1 MCWILESLVQSGWEI
16 GTSCLPSVSLGYDV
30 HSFFLKKNSAP
41 ALHNAQIAAV
51 VLDEDQGRVEVLSH
65 RRGEKQVDINNAV
78 QRAVKKTAQP
88 NTTPVKTRKTSSS
101 ASG

>member
-1 MCWILESLVQSGWEI
+1 MCWILESLIQNGWEI
-16 GTSCLPSVSLGYDV
+16 GTSCLPSISVGYDL

-41 ALHNAQIAAV
+41 ALNNAQVAAV
-51 VLDEDQGRVEVLSH
+51 VIDEHEGRVEVLSH

-78 QRAVKKTAQP
+78 QRAVKKTQQMSS
-88 NTTPVKTRKTSSS
+88 PVKTRSKTSSA